1 MSDGH
6 QGDIMINFGS
16 LCRVREGS
24 SHRKSTGIVTVNR
37 LPIGHESK
45 YNYLDLTPKMTLMWR
60 DKIILVIT

>member
-16 LCRVREGS
+16 RCRVREGS

-37 LPIGHESK
+37 LQIGHESRN
-45 YNYLDLTPKMTLMWR
+45 NYLDLTLKMTLMWR
-60 DKIILVIT
+60 DKIILVIS

>member
-16 LCRVREGS
+16 RCRVREGS
-24 SHRKSTGIVTVNR
+24 SHRKSTGTVNR
-37 LPIGHESK
+37 LQIGHESRN
-45 YNYLDLTPKMTLMWR
+45 NYLDLTPKMTLMWR